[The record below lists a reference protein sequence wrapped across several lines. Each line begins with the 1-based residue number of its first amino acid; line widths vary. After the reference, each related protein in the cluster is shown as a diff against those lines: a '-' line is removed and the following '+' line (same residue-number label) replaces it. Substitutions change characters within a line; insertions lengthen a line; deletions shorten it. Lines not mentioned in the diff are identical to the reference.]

1 MRLRGLRAIGG
12 SAATTSLVFL
22 NNRLSPPLLLTS
34 PVEVSEGPSA
44 FGPEASNRGEAQ
56 AGDRNRRQR
65 HRAAVRDDSEVE
77 YDQGAGDRRDE
88 RVRWSQV
95 QPPPQ

>member
-1 MRLRGLRAIGG
+1 MRPPSTSAIAA
-12 SAATTSLVFL
+12 SAVTTSLVFF

-65 HRAAVRDDSEVE
+65 HRAEVRDDSEVE

-95 QPPPQ
+95 QPPLQ